1 MRQKPRKSRG
11 IGGVPRLTPVRSP
24 IYTTARRL
32 TYRRQPSYAG
42 VEKGAFVNKN
52 ELVDA
57 VAVATDLRKA
67 DAAKAVDAVFDSI
80 ADSLKKGDEVRVVGF
95 GTFAVS
101 NRAASEGRN
110 PRTGEKITI
119 PASKQ
124 PKFKAGKQLK
134 DAIQ

>member
-1 MRQKPRKSRG
+1 M
-11 IGGVPRLTPVRSP
+11 
-24 IYTTARRL
+24 
-32 TYRRQPSYAG
+32 
-42 VEKGAFVNKN
+42 NKN

-57 VAVATDLRKA
+57 VALAADLRKA

-80 ADSLKKGDEVRVVGF
+80 ADALKKGTEVRLVGF
-95 GTFAVS
+95 GTFAVA

-119 PASKQ
+119 AASKL

>member
-1 MRQKPRKSRG
+1 M
-11 IGGVPRLTPVRSP
+11 
-24 IYTTARRL
+24 
-32 TYRRQPSYAG
+32 
-42 VEKGAFVNKN
+42 NKN

-57 VAVATDLRKA
+57 VAVAADLRKA

-101 NRAASEGRN
+101 NRAATEGRN

>member
-1 MRQKPRKSRG
+1 M
-11 IGGVPRLTPVRSP
+11 
-24 IYTTARRL
+24 
-32 TYRRQPSYAG
+32 
-42 VEKGAFVNKN
+42 NKN